1 GSGMREVL
9 RAELKSAMRA
19 RDRVAV
25 AALRS
30 AIATIDNAEAVP
42 AETPLPEANVAA
54 SEDAQQH
61 VAGAVVGVGNSEVTR
76 RELGEARMRELVTAG
91 ITEREEHADDYDRL
105 GRADSAEQLRAEAAV
120 LRGVLDGAG
129 GQDGSV
135 NQDRAGGQGG
145 AVSQD
150 RAGGRSRRDASAE
163 APPRLPRI
171 ASVWLWS
178 RNRRNAAPPTR
189 SRGHVPRAPA
199 ASTSAGRPCASRP
212 ARVPALACPP
222 RAGPPGC
229 RPSCARPV
237 PALPG
242 AGPRT

>member
-1 GSGMREVL
+1 MDTDEEGSGMREVL

-76 RELGEARMRELVTAG
+76 RELGEARMRELVSAD

-150 RAGGRSRRDASAE
+150 RAGGR
-163 APPRLPRI
+163 
-171 ASVWLWS
+171 
-178 RNRRNAAPPTR
+178 
-189 SRGHVPRAPA
+189 
-199 ASTSAGRPCASRP
+199 
-212 ARVPALACPP
+212 
-222 RAGPPGC
+222 
-229 RPSCARPV
+229 
-237 PALPG
+237 
-242 AGPRT
+242 